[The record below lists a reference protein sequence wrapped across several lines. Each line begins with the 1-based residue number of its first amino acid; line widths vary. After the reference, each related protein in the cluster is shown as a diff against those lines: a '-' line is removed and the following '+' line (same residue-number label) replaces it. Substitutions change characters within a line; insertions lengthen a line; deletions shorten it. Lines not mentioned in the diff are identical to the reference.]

1 MLCSKKIMEGICN
14 GSAGVLMHGPTFMA
28 NPLAARVACAS
39 VDRLLAMNW
48 RETVHHIETVL
59 KDKLLPLARYDSV
72 ADVRVLGTIGVVE
85 TRNPVDMAVLQKS
98 FVDDGVWIRPFGRL
112 IYVMVPYIISDGEIA
127 KLAAAVEHVLQ
138 RNLV

>member
-1 MLCSKKIMEGICN
+1 
-14 GSAGVLMHGPTFMA
+14 
-28 NPLAARVACAS
+28 

-85 TRNPVDMAVLQKS
+85 TRNPVEMAVLQKS